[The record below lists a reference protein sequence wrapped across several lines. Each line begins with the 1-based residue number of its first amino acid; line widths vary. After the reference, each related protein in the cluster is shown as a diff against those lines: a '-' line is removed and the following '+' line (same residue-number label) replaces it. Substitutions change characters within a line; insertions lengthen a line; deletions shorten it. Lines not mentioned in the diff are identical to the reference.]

1 MKCCMLNLFNGNGET
16 YRTIQESGTKWNWVS
31 NTLPTCLTAWL
42 QEALCNYSC
51 LRVLALYDTAHL
63 TPIIS
68 VHMPKALLHRNLYP
82 LVIVSLLPT
91 LSAEYR
97 MEFPCWGTGKETSF
111 NYMKKAIL
119 VFHQWLFGNI
129 VISFFLN
136 PKKKHSQ
143 NK

>member
-1 MKCCMLNLFNGNGET
+1 MGMVKHIGQSKNLE
-16 YRTIQESGTKWNWVS
+16 QSGTEQEDCNIQTNRI

-97 MEFPCWGTGKETSF
+97 MEFPCWGTGKETSV

-129 VISFFLN
+129 VISFFFKS
-136 PKKKHSQ
+136 KKETLSK
-143 NK
+143 